1 MNTTVPTLTII
12 CIAISALAGI
22 AIPVTLFLVYR
33 KKYRA
38 DILPFFIG
46 CAVFFLFAGLF
57 EGAINRFILSS
68 SIGAAIKSN
77 LWFCGIFFGLMAGLF
92 EETGR
97 YVAYKT
103 VLKKKLGND
112 RNALMYGAG
121 HGGIEAFYLL
131 VFSMVSNLYIAY
143 MLNAGMAETLT
154 ASVTDP
160 VALQTLNATI
170 ITLANTPPATF
181 LMSIVER
188 LSAVV
193 LQISLS
199 VLVWFSVKGGRKRFW
214 LYPLA
219 ILLHAFIDAVAV
231 ILSRY
236 VSSVWVVL
244 GTVYLITTVVTVVAI
259 LLWKK
264 YSSNNREAM
273 LSEQNN
279 VD

>member
-1 MNTTVPTLTII
+1 MNTTVPTLTIV
-12 CIAISALAGI
+12 CIAISAFAGI
-22 AIPVTLFLVYR
+22 AIPSTLFLVYR
-33 KKYRA
+33 KKYKA

-46 CAVFFLFAGLF
+46 CAVFILFAVII

-68 SIGAAIKSN
+68 SVGAAIQSN
-77 LWFCGIFFGLMAGLF
+77 IWFCGIFFGLMAGLF

-121 HGGIEAFYLL
+121 HGGIEACYIL
-131 VFSMVSNLYIAY
+131 VFSMVSNLYFAY

-154 ASVTDP
+154 ASIADP
-160 VALQTLNATI
+160 AALQKLNATMI
-170 ITLANTPPATF
+170 ALANTPSATF

-188 LSAVV
+188 ISAVA

-219 ILLHAFIDAVAV
+219 ILAACAYRRGRGHFIALRFKRLGCSGRGLYHYSRRCRIYSRAVEKNCFKEYRKR
-231 ILSRY
+231 I
-236 VSSVWVVL
+236 
-244 GTVYLITTVVTVVAI
+244 
-259 LLWKK
+259 
-264 YSSNNREAM
+264 
-273 LSEQNN
+273 
-279 VD
+279 